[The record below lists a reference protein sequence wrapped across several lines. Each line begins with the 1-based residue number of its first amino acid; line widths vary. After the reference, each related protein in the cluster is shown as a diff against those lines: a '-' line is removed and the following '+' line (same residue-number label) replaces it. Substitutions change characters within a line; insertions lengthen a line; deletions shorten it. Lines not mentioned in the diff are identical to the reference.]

1 MAERFRFNVLITA
14 NRYRDQMDHE
24 RAILADRFP
33 DLDVNLIGT
42 AARTEQD
49 LMEAAA
55 EADAILLSTLETV
68 SANLLDHLPRCKVI
82 GRYGVGLDNVDLEA
96 AAERGIVVTHFPS
109 YCTNEVADHALS
121 MILALNRRIVELD
134 RDLRRGAWI
143 ARHSATR
150 NILKG
155 KVLPLRESGLGIVG
169 FGRIGQA
176 VAERARP
183 FGMTLLVHDPYADPE
198 LIRGAGGEPL
208 SLDDLMSQA
217 DIVTLHCPLT
227 PETRGLI
234 GTEQFDRM
242 KQTAFLV
249 NTARGP
255 IVDLDAAIDAL
266 SNGKISGAGLDVTY
280 PEPLPASSPL
290 YALPNVILTPHSAY
304 YSERSI
310 DVVRDETFAST
321 MMVLQG
327 RRPPTIANPSVLER
341 ISLSE

>member
-1 MAERFRFNVLITA
+1 MAGCFNVVITA
-14 NRYRDQMDHE
+14 NRYRDEMDHE

-33 DLDVNLIGT
+33 GLEVNLTGT

-49 LMEAAA
+49 LIEAGA
-55 EADAILLSTLETV
+55 EADAILLSTLEAV
-68 SANLLDHLPRCKVI
+68 SANLLDHLPRCKAI
-82 GRYGVGLDNVDLEA
+82 GRYGVGLDNVDLDA
-96 AAERGIVVTHFPS
+96 ATERGVVVTHFPS

-143 ARHSATR
+143 ASHSGTR
-150 NILKG
+150 NILRG
-155 KVLPLRESGLGIVG
+155 AVLPLRESNLGIVG
-169 FGRIGQA
+169 FGRIGRA

-183 FGMTLLVHDPYADPE
+183 FGLTLLVHDPYVDAE
-198 LIRGAGGEPL
+198 LIRGAGAEPV
-208 SLDDLMSQA
+208 SMDDLLSRS

-227 PETRGLI
+227 PETRDLI
-234 GTEQFDRM
+234 GAEQFERM
-242 KQTAFLV
+242 KPSAFLI

-255 IVDLDAAIDAL
+255 IVDLDSAIDAL
-266 SNGKISGAGLDVTY
+266 ANGKISGAGLDVTY

-290 YALPNVILTPHSAY
+290 YTLPNVILTPHSAY

-321 MMVLQG
+321 IMVLQG
-327 RRPPTIANPSVLER
+327 RRPPTVANPEVLER
-341 ISLSE
+341 VSLSD